1 MPDWRDRIL
10 KALTP
15 GVARLTVAADPDGL
29 LLEATLLE
37 AIRERG
43 FEIVTFEDPVAFRFD
58 YESRFRSRWD
68 RGEGAGLEV
77 VVRTEGHD
85 PAALPY
91 DLRQAGRQLSFGLDD
106 LFPALAYPVVASLD
120 RSDLDA
126 LHRAQERH
134 RPSQLGDDA
143 TRDFVLRHVFDF
155 APELVRR
162 PSDLLRLLLRRHYR
176 GQRLPRLLD
185 ERLAN
190 LLRQGGA
197 FASWPLATILPDR
210 DAFFAFLQ
218 ERWPRFLDR
227 LADGIGGGNRQDGE
241 CRRPAR
247 TSHATSRNAGN
258 AGGGDLK
265 DTEGTSSFEIGG
277 PADLPFDHADVRV
290 YIDNLFVEGMLHP
303 VSHRSG
309 RALRGEWASVGVRID
324 PEADRLRRLRR
335 LSEAVRA
342 TIPESDAHHRE
353 WLSFAYRWA
362 ELGVLLSET
371 AAVARADSNSPT
383 TGPRAAQSD
392 SDSPTTGTRAARA
405 DSDPPIAGPP
415 AAPADSG
422 SPIADLHA
430 AQSDLNAPIA
440 DLRTDVDRAFLA
452 WIERRYAGLHNQ
464 PPAPPVMVHH
474 LPRFLTRRLADDPW
488 GKVAL
493 VVVDGLA
500 LDQWIVL
507 RDALAIQRPALRF
520 REGAAFA
527 WAPTITSV
535 SRQAIFAGTP
545 PLHFPASIL
554 TTDREASRWTRFW
567 ADQGLAVRETGYA
580 KGLGDGLPE
589 GVREL
594 VSRPAMRALG
604 LVVDKVDK
612 IMHGMALGAAG
623 MHNQVRQWAG
633 EGFMAGLLDALL
645 DGGFAVFLT
654 SDHGNVEA
662 EGRGRPAEGAIAEVR
677 GERARIY
684 PDPVLRSRVKERF
697 PDAIEWPSVG
707 LSEDCLALLA
717 PGRTAFVREGER
729 IVGHGGVSLEEV
741 VVPMVEI
748 ERAAA

>member
-1 MPDWRDRIL
+1 MLGWRDRIL

-15 GVARLTVAADPDGL
+15 GGARLTLAADPDGL

-68 RGEGAGLEV
+68 RGEDADLEV
-77 VVRTEGHD
+77 IVRTEGHD

-91 DLRQAGRQLSFGLDD
+91 DLVQAGRRLSFGLGD
-106 LFPALAYPVVASLD
+106 LFPALSYPVVASLD

-126 LHRAQERH
+126 LHRARERH
-134 RPSQLGDDA
+134 RPDRLGDDA

-155 APELVRR
+155 APELVRH
-162 PSDLLRLLLRRHYR
+162 PADLLRLLLRRHYR
-176 GQRLPRLLD
+176 GQWLPRLLD
-185 ERLAN
+185 DRLAH

-197 FASWPLATILPDR
+197 FASWPLEAILPDR

-218 ERWPRFLDR
+218 ERWPLFLDR
-227 LADGIGGGNRQDGE
+227 FSG
-241 CRRPAR
+241 
-247 TSHATSRNAGN
+247 NAGN
-258 AGGGDLK
+258 VGD
-265 DTEGTSSFEIGG
+265 GG
-277 PADLPFDHADVRV
+277 PEDADGATGLAIPGPTNLPFDHDDVRV
-290 YIDNLFVEGMLHP
+290 YIDNLFVEGMLRP
-303 VSHRSG
+303 VVHKSG
-309 RALRGEWASVGVRID
+309 HALRGEWAAVGVRID

-335 LSEAVRA
+335 LVETVGT
-342 TIPESDAHHRE
+342 TIPDADAHHRD
-353 WLSFAYRWA
+353 WSAFAFRWA
-362 ELGVLLSET
+362 ELGVLLIET
-371 AAVARADSNSPT
+371 AADSGLPSA
-383 TGPRAAQSD
+383 GLREAQ
-392 SDSPTTGTRAARA
+392 T
-405 DSDPPIAGPP
+405 DP
-415 AAPADSG
+415 G
-422 SPIADLHA
+422 SPIAK
-430 AQSDLNAPIA
+430 
-440 DLRTDVDRAFLA
+440 LRADVDRAFLA
-452 WIERRYAGLHNQ
+452 WLERRYAGLHNQ

-474 LPRFLTRRLADDPW
+474 LPRFLARQLADDPRN
-488 GKVAL
+488 KVAL

-500 LDQWIVL
+500 LDQWLVL
-507 RDALAIQRPALRF
+507 RDTLAVQRPGLRF

-527 WAPTITSV
+527 WIPTITSV

-567 ADQGLAVRETGYA
+567 ADQGLTVRETGYA
-580 KGLGDGLPE
+580 KGLGDDLPD
-589 GVREL
+589 GIREL
-594 VSRPAMRALG
+594 VSRPTMRALG
-604 LVVDKVDK
+604 LVVDKVDR
-612 IMHGMALGAAG
+612 IMHGMELGAAG

-662 EGRGRPAEGAIAEVR
+662 EGRGRPAEGAVADVR

-684 PDPVLRSRVKERF
+684 PDAALRSRVKERF
-697 PDAIEWPSVG
+697 PAAIEWPGPG
-707 LSEDCLALLA
+707 LPEDCLTLLA

>member
-15 GVARLTVAADPDGL
+15 GIARLTVAADPDGL

-37 AIRERG
+37 AVRERG

-58 YESRFRSRWD
+58 YESRFRSRRD

-85 PAALPY
+85 AAALPY
-91 DLRQAGRQLSFGLDD
+91 DLVQADRQLSFGLDD

-126 LHRAQERH
+126 LHGAQERH
-134 RPSQLGDDA
+134 RPGRLGDDA

-176 GQRLPRLLD
+176 GQRLPRPLD
-185 ERLAN
+185 ERLAQ

-197 FASWPLATILPDR
+197 FASWPLTTILPDR

-241 CRRPAR
+241 EARRPAQTSRTALYDTGSSNAGDGDRQDGEGRRPAR

-258 AGGGDLK
+258 AGGGGLK

-277 PADLPFDHADVRV
+277 PADLPFGHADVRV

-303 VSHRSG
+303 VSHGSG
-309 RALRGEWASVGVRID
+309 HALRGEWAAVGVRID
-324 PEADRLRRLRR
+324 PEADRLHRLRR
-335 LSEAVRA
+335 LAEAVGA

-371 AAVARADSNSPT
+371 A
-383 TGPRAAQSD
+383 
-392 SDSPTTGTRAARA
+392 
-405 DSDPPIAGPP
+405 DP
-415 AAPADSG
+415 
-422 SPIADLHA
+422 

-474 LPRFLTRRLADDPW
+474 LPRFLARRLADDPR

-507 RDALAIQRPALRF
+507 RDALAVQRPGLRF

-580 KGLGDGLPE
+580 RGLGDGLPE

-684 PDPVLRSRVKERF
+684 PDPVLRSRVKEGF

-707 LSEDCLALLA
+707 LPEDCLALLA

-748 ERAAA
+748 ERVAP

>member
-15 GVARLTVAADPDGL
+15 AVARLTVAADPDGL

-43 FEIVTFEDPVAFRFD
+43 FEIVTFEDPIAFRFD

-91 DLRQAGRQLSFGLDD
+91 DLVQAGRRLSFGLDD

-134 RPSQLGDDA
+134 RPGRLGDDA

-185 ERLAN
+185 ERLAQ
-190 LLRQGGA
+190 LLRRGGV

-227 LADGIGGGNRQDGE
+227 LADGIRGGNRQDGE
-241 CRRPAR
+241 GRRPAR

-258 AGGGDLK
+258 AGDGSPQDA
-265 DTEGTSSFEIGG
+265 EGTSRFEIGG

-303 VSHRSG
+303 VSHGSG
-309 RALRGEWASVGVRID
+309 PALRGEWASVGVRID

-335 LSEAVRA
+335 LAEAVGA

-353 WLSFAYRWA
+353 WLSFGYRWA

-371 AAVARADSNSPT
+371 AAASRVDSGSPT
-383 TGPRAAQSD
+383 TESCSAQSD
-392 SDSPTTGTRAARA
+392 S
-405 DSDPPIAGPP
+405 
-415 AAPADSG
+415 
-422 SPIADLHA
+422 
-430 AQSDLNAPIA
+430 NAPIA
-440 DLRTDVDRAFLA
+440 DLRSDVDRAFLA

-474 LPRFLTRRLADDPW
+474 LPRFLARRLADDPR

-500 LDQWIVL
+500 LDQWLVL
-507 RDALAIQRPALRF
+507 RDALAVQRPGLRF

-684 PDPVLRSRVKERF
+684 PDAVLRSRVKEGF

-707 LSEDCLALLA
+707 LPEDCLALLA

>member
-10 KALTP
+10 KTLTP
-15 GVARLTVAADPDGL
+15 GVARLTLAADPDGL
-29 LLEATLLE
+29 LLEVTLFD

-43 FEIVTFEDPVAFRFD
+43 FELVTFEDPVVFRFD

-91 DLRQAGRQLSFGLDD
+91 DLVQAGRQFSFGLGD
-106 LFPALAYPVVASLD
+106 LFPALSYPVVASLD

-134 RPSQLGDDA
+134 RPNRLGDDA

-185 ERLAN
+185 DRLAH
-190 LLRQGGA
+190 LLRQDGA
-197 FASWPLATILPDR
+197 FASWPLTTILPDR

-218 ERWPRFLDR
+218 ERWPLFLDR
-227 LADGIGGGNRQDGE
+227 LA
-241 CRRPAR
+241 
-247 TSHATSRNAGN
+247 RNARNGSPQDLDRLSGN
-258 AGGGDLK
+258 AGDGGPEDADGATGLA
-265 DTEGTSSFEIGG
+265 IGG
-277 PADLPFDHADVRV
+277 PADLPFDHDDVRV
-290 YIDNLFVEGMLHP
+290 YIDNLFVEGMLRP
-303 VSHRSG
+303 VAHGSG
-309 RALRGEWASVGVRID
+309 HALRGEWAAVGIRID

-335 LSEAVRA
+335 LVESVGT
-342 TIPESDAHHRE
+342 TIPDADAHHRD
-353 WLSFAYRWA
+353 WSAFAFRWA
-362 ELGVLLSET
+362 ELGVLLTETT
-371 AAVARADSNSPT
+371 AATRADSGLS
-383 TGPRAAQSD
+383 
-392 SDSPTTGTRAARA
+392 
-405 DSDPPIAGPP
+405 IAGLRE
-415 AAPADSG
+415 ARADSG
-422 SPIADLHA
+422 SPITELREAQAD
-430 AQSDLNAPIA
+430 PIPSIA
-440 DLRTDVDRAFLA
+440 KLRADVDRAFLA

-474 LPRFLTRRLADDPW
+474 LPRFLARRLAEAPRC
-488 GKVAL
+488 KVAL

-500 LDQWIVL
+500 LDQWLVL
-507 RDALAIQRPALRF
+507 RDTLVTQRPGLRF

-527 WAPTITSV
+527 WIPTITSV
-535 SRQAIFAGTP
+535 SRQAIFAGKP

-554 TTDREASRWTRFW
+554 RTDREASLWTRFW
-567 ADQGLAVRETGYA
+567 ADQGLSVRETGYA
-580 KGLGDGLPE
+580 KGLGDGLPD
-589 GVREL
+589 GVRAL
-594 VSRPAMRALG
+594 VSRPKMRALG
-604 LVVDKVDK
+604 LVVDKVDR

-645 DGGFAVFLT
+645 DGGFVVFLT

-662 EGRGRPAEGAIAEVR
+662 EGRGRPAEGALAEVR

-684 PDPVLRSRVKERF
+684 PDAALRSRVEERF
-697 PDAIEWPSVG
+697 PEAIEWPGPG
-707 LSEDCLALLA
+707 LPEDCLALLA

>member
-1 MPDWRDRIL
+1 MYNVGSSN
-10 KALTP
+10 A
-15 GVARLTVAADPDGL
+15 GDG
-29 LLEATLLE
+29 
-37 AIRERG
+37 
-43 FEIVTFEDPVAFRFD
+43 
-58 YESRFRSRWD
+58 
-68 RGEGAGLEV
+68 
-77 VVRTEGHD
+77 
-85 PAALPY
+85 
-91 DLRQAGRQLSFGLDD
+91 
-106 LFPALAYPVVASLD
+106 
-120 RSDLDA
+120 
-126 LHRAQERH
+126 
-134 RPSQLGDDA
+134 GD
-143 TRDFVLRHVFDF
+143 
-155 APELVRR
+155 
-162 PSDLLRLLLRRHYR
+162 
-176 GQRLPRLLD
+176 
-185 ERLAN
+185 
-190 LLRQGGA
+190 
-197 FASWPLATILPDR
+197 
-210 DAFFAFLQ
+210 
-218 ERWPRFLDR
+218 
-227 LADGIGGGNRQDGE
+227 RQDGE
-241 CRRPAR
+241 GRRPAR

-258 AGGGDLK
+258 AGDGSPQDA
-265 DTEGTSSFEIGG
+265 EGTSSFEIGG
-277 PADLPFDHADVRV
+277 PADLPFGHADVRVYIDNLFVEGMHDEFIEEFESAGCV

-309 RALRGEWASVGVRID
+309 HALRGEWASVGIRID
-324 PEADRLRRLRR
+324 PEADRLHRLRR
-335 LSEAVRA
+335 LAEAVRT
-342 TIPESDAHHRE
+342 TIPESDAHHRD
-353 WLSFAYRWA
+353 WLAFAYRWA

-371 AAVARADSNSPT
+371 ASAARAGSGSPT
-383 TGPRAAQSD
+383 TESCSARAAS
-392 SDSPTTGTRAARA
+392 
-405 DSDPPIAGPP
+405 
-415 AAPADSG
+415 
-422 SPIADLHA
+422 
-430 AQSDLNAPIA
+430 NAPIA

-474 LPRFLTRRLADDPW
+474 LPRFLARRLADDPR

-554 TTDREASRWTRFW
+554 TTAREAPRWTRFW

-684 PDPVLRSRVKERF
+684 PDPVLRSRVKEGF

-707 LSEDCLALLA
+707 LPEDCLALLA

-748 ERAAA
+748 ERVAA